1 MDQFLVDRCPLILR
15 IFTSCSALCFGAS
28 AITNFIISFRY
39 LGYTPAIV
47 NLIGFFF
54 SVVALVCEFSP
65 FGLNVLMAAVPCLGE
80 YRHRGILYFCVG
92 FLTLGR
98 EMKWFGVVSGIFMIL
113 SGALNVLMH
122 HVSSITPRSSSY
134 GEVRSPGSAG
144 GRFQRYENDESS
156 QYDQLT

>member
-65 FGLNVLMAAVPCLGE
+65 FGLNVLMAAVPCLG
-80 YRHRGILYFCVG
+80 YLHTHALIMLAG
-92 FLTLGR
+92 FSHVRTCTLQ
-98 EMKWFGVVSGIFMIL
+98 L
-113 SGALNVLMH
+113 SHVRIS
-122 HVSSITPRSSSY
+122 HVSRCP
-134 GEVRSPGSAG
+134 VR
-144 GRFQRYENDESS
+144 RVQ
-156 QYDQLT
+156 T

>member
-65 FGLNVLMAAVPCLGE
+65 FGLNVLMAAVPCLGCHWGTALSKS
-80 YRHRGILYFCVG
+80 R
-92 FLTLGR
+92 T
-98 EMKWFGVVSGIFMIL
+98 MIHL
-113 SGALNVLMH
+113 HDGGACTVTSTTHLMRLIIS
-122 HVSSITPRSSSY
+122 VC
-134 GEVRSPGSAG
+134 E
-144 GRFQRYENDESS
+144 
-156 QYDQLT
+156 